1 MKWGSFFLGAMI
13 VTSMFAGSF
22 YGAWLANKSD
32 VESLGYSGAFA
43 VVTWLLGGISSAFKE
58 KGL

>member
-32 VESLGYSGAFA
+32 VESLGYINQLVKHA
-43 VVTWLLGGISSAFKE
+43 TR
-58 KGL
+58 